1 MSHRF
6 SLRFWVSLFSL
17 LPLSVL
23 LCTCVFEYVCADA
36 CGHSYHRVA
45 FIFIACSQRNALALV
60 CLCVSAH
67 QINYFYFDFIE
78 VSLFSSVVACYQSQ
92 ITPTCLLCPSICF
105 YLISLWLAPHL
116 VSACSLFCINLL
128 VFQFYEGSVLL
139 LSPASLSYQSFQ
151 VFFYRSN
158 SVCIFEPNQSP
169 CLLFGRY
176 VCVFAYI
183 CARFK
188 RFLVLNKYLL
198 LFISSV
204 FYNLR
209 FPVRFQIENDL
220 NKKKHKIPQL

>member
-1 MSHRF
+1 MY
-6 SLRFWVSLFSL
+6 
-17 LPLSVL
+17 
-23 LCTCVFEYVCADA
+23 EYVCADA

-151 VFFYRSN
+151 VFFIVPVRCVFSN
-158 SVCIFEPNQSP
+158 PIKVHVYCSAVMFV
-169 CLLFGRY
+169 CLLIY
-176 VCVFAYI
+176 V
-183 CARFK
+183 
-188 RFLVLNKYLL
+188 LVLNG
-198 LFISSV
+198 F
-204 FYNLR
+204 
-209 FPVRFQIENDL
+209 
-220 NKKKHKIPQL
+220 